1 MRFWK
6 GCILDRGQPLKSL
19 PNSPTPT
26 VESQVESSPPTCVI
40 CDAAMVAWLD
50 NEFWRC
56 EHCSH
61 WSSRL
66 HHSPLKES
74 ILELDEAQRQC
85 SLRELRRTNA
95 RLIVKEIS
103 SRVDSK
109 HPTLCD
115 VGTAYGWF
123 LESAQSAGIE
133 SLGIEPEVAVAES
146 AIQNGLAVRV
156 GKFPACLASTEQFD
170 VLTFNDVFEHLAD
183 PVQVLEACRR
193 HLRPRGLLVLVL
205 PSSDGF
211 LFRLARVLRWLG
223 IRKPWDRLW
232 QRSFPCPHVHY
243 YSPHGLKTLLLK
255 RGFQLEYASDLP
267 SFHYRG
273 LWNRIRMESNI
284 SFTRASMS
292 YLLLIGL
299 SPIVRL
305 ARSDISLQIYR
316 SGG

>member
-1 MRFWK
+1 
-6 GCILDRGQPLKSL
+6 
-19 PNSPTPT
+19 
-26 VESQVESSPPTCVI
+26 
-40 CDAAMVAWLD
+40 MVAWLD
-50 NEFWRC
+50 DEFWRC

-66 HHSPLKES
+66 HHSSSKENNR
-74 ILELDEAQRQC
+74 ELDETQRQR

-95 RLIVKEIS
+95 SIIVKEIS
-103 SRVDSK
+103 SRVESK

-123 LESAQSAGIE
+123 LESAQAAGIE

-156 GKFPACLASTEQFD
+156 GKFPSCLASTEQFD

-183 PVQVLEACRR
+183 PVQVLESCRR

-205 PSSDGF
+205 PSSNGF

-232 QRSFPCPHVHY
+232 QGSFPCPHVHY
-243 YSPHGLKTLLLK
+243 YSPRGLRSMLLK
-255 RGFQLEYASDLP
+255 RGFQLEYAADLP

-299 SPIVRL
+299 SPIVRV

-316 SGG
+316 LGG

>member
-1 MRFWK
+1 M
-6 GCILDRGQPLKSL
+6 KSL
-19 PNSPTPT
+19 PNSPTSS
-26 VESQVESSPPTCVI
+26 VESQVESSPPACVI

-50 NEFWRC
+50 KDIWRC

-66 HHSPLKES
+66 HHSPLKEN
-74 ILELDEAQRQC
+74 ILDLDEAQRQR
-85 SLRELRRTNA
+85 SLKELRRANA
-95 RLIVKEIS
+95 SIIVKEIL
-103 SRVDSK
+103 SRVVSK

-123 LESAQSAGIE
+123 LESAHAAGIE
-133 SLGIEPEVAVAES
+133 SLGIEPEMAVAES

-156 GKFPACLASTEQFD
+156 GEFPSCLASTEQFD

-205 PSSDGF
+205 PSSIGF
-211 LFRLARVLRWLG
+211 LFRVACVLRGLG
-223 IRKPWDRLW
+223 IRQPWDRLW
-232 QRSFPCPHVHY
+232 QRSFPCPHAHY
-243 YSPHGLKTLLLK
+243 YSPSGLNTLLVK
-255 RGFQLEYASDLP
+255 RGFQLEHAADLP
-267 SFHYRG
+267 SFHYHG
-273 LWNRIRMESNI
+273 LWNRIRMESNV
-284 SFTRASMS
+284 SLTRAWMS

-299 SPIVRL
+299 SPILRV

-316 SGG
+316 LVG